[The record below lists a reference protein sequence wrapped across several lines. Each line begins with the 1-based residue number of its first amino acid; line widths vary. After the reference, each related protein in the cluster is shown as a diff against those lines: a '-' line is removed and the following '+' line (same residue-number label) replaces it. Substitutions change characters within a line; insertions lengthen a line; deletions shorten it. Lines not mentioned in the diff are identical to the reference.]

1 MAESDA
7 SRALHNDRLTPKE
20 IGAALGGFSLA
31 SKAVATPMPTAPHG
45 YALQFIISII
55 KSSPPKSPLPQNE

>member
-1 MAESDA
+1 MAETNT
-7 SRALHNDRLTPKE
+7 SRALHNRCLTSQE
-20 IGAALGGFSLA
+20 MGAALGGPFLA
-31 SKAVATPMPTAPHG
+31 RKAVATPMPTVPHG